1 MSEAQPDVDAVYRR
15 GTTRFMGVELLIAPG
30 ALVPR
35 AETELLGNEAVTLLR
50 THGGAHVID
59 VCCGSGNLA
68 TAIASKV
75 PTVKVLASD
84 LMADATAIAQRNVA
98 HVGVQDRVQVFTGD
112 LFEPVRAVLPAGGVD
127 VIVCNPPYIS
137 TGKLEHERASLLEHE
152 PRTAFDA
159 GPYDLA
165 IHQRV
170 IKEAVELLTPN
181 GFLLFEFGLGQERQ
195 MTALFTR
202 SKRYRDVRFVTNADG
217 APRVAVAQRA

>member
-50 THGGAHVID
+50 AHGGAHVID

-152 PRTAFDA
+152 PRAAFDA
-159 GPYDLA
+159 GPYGLA

-170 IKEAVELLTPN
+170 IKEAVELLTPS